1 MGNSMVTMLL
11 LQLLLIALNAVFAC
25 AEIAIISIN
34 DSKLAKMASEG
45 DKRADRLVKL
55 TSQPARFL
63 ATIQVAITLSGFL
76 GSAFA
81 AENFSDRLVDWVIGL
96 GVGIPRA
103 TLDAAAVIVITI
115 VLSYF
120 TLVFGELVPKRVAM
134 RNAEALALRMS
145 GLISTI
151 SKIFAPIVWLLTAST
166 NGILRMMRIDPN
178 AEDEEVSEEEIR
190 MMVDVGSEKGAI
202 DTDEKE
208 FIQNVFE
215 FDDLTAG
222 EIVTHRTD
230 ITSLWM
236 DESMEEWEKTIHES
250 RYTRYP
256 VCEESA
262 DHVIGILNAKD
273 YFRLKDRSR
282 ESVMEN
288 AVRAPYFVPD
298 SVKADVLFKNMKRD
312 RNPVAVVLDEYGGVC
327 GIVTMNDLVEQ
338 LVGDLGEDDE
348 AQEDLPQPIEQIDE
362 CTWRIY
368 GFAELDEVER
378 ELKVKIPVDEYE
390 TFNGLVLGQFSSV
403 PHDGAK
409 PELTIASLQIQVEDI
424 RSHQVQSAIVRKIE
438 ADGAADAKEN

>member
-1 MGNSMVTMLL
+1 MDNSLVSLLL
-11 LQLLLIALNAVFAC
+11 LQLILIALNAIFAC
-25 AEIAIISIN
+25 AEIAVISIN
-34 DSKLAKMASEG
+34 DSKLARMAAEG
-45 DKRADRLVKL
+45 DRRAARLARL
-55 TSQPARFL
+55 NSRPARFL

-76 GSAFA
+76 GAAFA
-81 AENFSDRLVDWVIGL
+81 AENFSDRLVDWLIGL
-96 GVGIPRA
+96 GVSIPRA
-103 TLDAAAVIVITI
+103 TLDVAAVVLITI
-115 VLSYF
+115 LLSYF
-120 TLVFGELVPKRVAM
+120 TLVFGELVPKRVAV
-134 RNAEALALRMS
+134 RKAEALALGMS
-145 GLISTI
+145 GMISFV
-151 SKIFAPIVWLLTAST
+151 SKVFAPFVWLLTAST
-166 NGILRMMRIDPN
+166 NGILRLMDIDPN

-190 MMVDVGSEKGAI
+190 MMVDVGSEKGTI
-202 DTDEKE
+202 DSEEKE

-230 ITSLWM
+230 IISLWM
-236 DESMEEWEKTIHES
+236 DESMEEWGKTIHES

-273 YFRLKDRSR
+273 YFRLEDKSR
-282 ESVMEN
+282 ESVMEH

-312 RNPVAVVLDEYGGVC
+312 RNPVAVVLDEYGGVR

-348 AQEDLPQPIEQIDE
+348 AQENLPLPIEKIGE
-362 CTWRIY
+362 NTWRIQ
-368 GFAELDEVER
+368 GFAEVDEIER
-378 ELKVKIPVDEYE
+378 ELNVKFPVDEYE

-409 PELTIASLQIQVEDI
+409 PELTLASLDIRVEDI
-424 RSHQVQSAIVRKIE
+424 RSHQVSSAIVTKRIE
-438 ADGAADAKEN
+438 EEED